1 MQDSKIS
8 YLMKLFLK
16 TYLLIALVAVT
27 SCSDQLDLYPRSAVS
42 ADSELTEDDVESFLI
57 GVYASVQNN
66 PGRESY
72 IFPDLL
78 GGDLNTASAT
88 NGAGTNTFISNL
100 LRPEHGYI
108 SATWNGY
115 FKALYQ
121 VNTLIT
127 SLNRMPETARRLQI
141 KGVAHYFRGYLYY
154 NLVTKF
160 GGVPLLRENTLE
172 KLPRSAAAE
181 VWQLIEEDLTIA
193 MNNAPAFTEIGGDFY
208 FVSRE
213 AAQALM
219 ARAKLTQGKNSEA
232 AALAEQLIALPTFRL
247 DRFDK
252 IFRGAANTELIFGF
266 KNQTSE
272 SSINMST
279 LFYTYA
285 HPQSGSYVYKPNPG
299 AMTMF
304 EAGDLRAA
312 ISVDTYSGLNV
323 VNKYPSGQKGTDP
336 INVSRLGELYLISA
350 EGQGV
355 AGIGRLNELR
365 AARGLGAV
373 SAASDD
379 QYLNLILEERR
390 RELFAEGFRW
400 VDLVRTGKA
409 KAVLGIQDREVLMP
423 LPETELLLNKKLEQ
437 NDDY

>member
-1 MQDSKIS
+1 M
-8 YLMKLFLK
+8 
-16 TYLLIALVAVT
+16 ALVAVT

-57 GVYASVQNN
+57 GVYYSVQNN

-78 GGDLNTASAT
+78 GGDLNTSSAT
-88 NGAGTNTFISNL
+88 NGAGTNVFISNL

-108 SATWNGY
+108 SATWTGY
-115 FKALYQ
+115 YKALYQ
-121 VNTLIT
+121 VNTLI
-127 SLNRMPETARRLQI
+127 SGLGRMQETPRRMQI
-141 KGVAHYFRGYLYY
+141 KGVAHYFRGYIYY

-160 GGVPLLRENTLE
+160 GAVPLLRENTLE
-172 KLPRSAAAE
+172 KLPKSPAAE
-181 VWQLIEEDLTIA
+181 VWQLVEEDLTIA
-193 MNNAPAFTEIGGDFY
+193 MNNAPAFSELGGNFY

-219 ARAKLTQGKNSEA
+219 ARVKLTQGKMGEA
-232 AALAEQLIALPTFRL
+232 AALAEQLIALPAFRL

-252 IFRGAANTELIFGF
+252 IFRGAANTEVIFAF
-266 KNQTSE
+266 RNQTSE

-285 HPQSGSYVYKPNPG
+285 HPQSGSYVYKPNPA
-299 AMTMF
+299 AMAMF
-304 EAGDLRAA
+304 EAGDLRAD
-312 ISVDTYSGLNV
+312 ISVDTYSGLDV

-336 INVSRLGELYLISA
+336 LMVSRLAELYLISA
-350 EGQGV
+350 EAQGL

-373 SAASDD
+373 AAASDE

-409 KAVLGIQDREVLMP
+409 KEVLGILDREVLMP
-423 LPETELLLNKKLEQ
+423 LPETELLLNDRLRQ